1 MARIRTTILAFLTL
15 LITTQLVYGQLNIL
29 SSGNPGLQW
38 KNTQLQLIEQQMNDG
53 SVKGPLRTEL
63 EAQKRWLSEW
73 KSGSLSEKP
82 WMKQSAKAKLITEP
96 TIDPAKKASALRKR
110 LLGPGAKPTEKD
122 TTELQA
128 ALNKFPNDL
137 GLRQLYL
144 HWLDQR
150 QYRDEYAGVIVENAV
165 SLAGLLE
172 QGKQT
177 EATKLARA
185 FCYYRAARALI
196 QMESEESLAKKPI
209 EDPQMHESQL
219 LGIYNQLGNLV
230 GHNRPEFILLEM
242 RMLRR
247 DNWFGRALVLLEES
261 AEVVETKWY
270 LTHRRDLLNDLGWN
284 QPAKEADEIAVAFS
298 SKIDSDLRSASRPK
312 SEE

>member
-1 MARIRTTILAFLTL
+1 MARIRTTVLAFLVL
-15 LITTQLVYGQLNIL
+15 LMATPLVFGQLNIL
-29 SSGNPGLQW
+29 SSGKPGLQW
-38 KNTQLQLIEQQMNDG
+38 KNTQLQLIEQQLNDA
-53 SVKGPLRTEL
+53 SVKGPLRSEL

-73 KSGSLSEKP
+73 NSGSLSEKP
-82 WMKQSAKAKLITEP
+82 WMKQSTKAKLFTEP
-96 TIDPAKKASALRKR
+96 TIDPARKAGALRKR
-110 LLGPGAKPTEKD
+110 LLGEGAKPTEKD

-137 GLRQLYL
+137 GLRQLYI

-150 QYRDEYAGVIVENAV
+150 QYRDEYASVIVENAV

-196 QMESEESLAKKPI
+196 HLESEEALAKKPI
-209 EDPQMHESQL
+209 VNPQKHESQL
-219 LGIYNQLGNLV
+219 LGIYNQLGDLV
-230 GHNRPEFILLEM
+230 GHSRPEFILFEI

-261 AEVVETKWY
+261 AEVVDTKWY
-270 LTHRRDLLNDLGWN
+270 LTQRCDLLKDLGWQ
-284 QPAKEADEIAVAFS
+284 QPAKEADDIAVAFS
-298 SKIDSDLRSASRPK
+298 SHTDTDLRSARRP
-312 SEE
+312 